1 MEVLEDKSQSFD
13 VICQHCGS
21 RLRVQVGEIIMSLEE
36 DRKFKEL
43 APWGQVIETS
53 RTIKRISQCPC
64 CLTKDAEILLEEE
77 DENQKRLSEME
88 KDLKAREDFFKR
100 LNAISQ

>member
-1 MEVLEDKSQSFD
+1 MNFLLAKAQKKL
-13 VICQHCGS
+13 IH
-21 RLRVQVGEIIMSLEE
+21 SLEE

-64 CLTKDAEILLEEE
+64 CLTKNAEILLEEE
-77 DENQKRLSEME
+77 DEDQKRLSEME

-100 LNAISQ
+100 LSVISQ

>member
-13 VICQHCGS
+13 VICQHCDS

-53 RTIKRISQCPC
+53 RTIKRNESH
-64 CLTKDAEILLEEE
+64 
-77 DENQKRLSEME
+77 
-88 KDLKAREDFFKR
+88 
-100 LNAISQ
+100 NALVA